1 MNAKFAFLLLAASL
15 CRARPADPAVADSY
29 LSERLQP
36 YMPDALALQNYATS
50 HPGEFAEDDRPDPN
64 VEYYANSASWVKLD
78 KSEFNSYID
87 RLKRKHHL
95 TGENLELDDDKLFL
109 RVEDTNLFDGLF

>member
-1 MNAKFAFLLLAASL
+1 MNAKIAFLLLAASL
-15 CRARPADPAVADSY
+15 CYARPADPAVADSY
-29 LSERLQP
+29 LTEKLQP
-36 YMPDALALQNYATS
+36 YMPDALALHSYAAS
-50 HPGEFAEDDRPDPN
+50 HPTEFTENDRPEPN

-78 KSEFNSYID
+78 KTEFNSYID

-95 TGENLELDDDKLFL
+95 AGENLELDDDKLFL